1 MGKVICLYTRKRW
14 TGAKARQVRMGQNA
28 ESPFREQT
36 SFRQIGEI
44 AGPIVVR
51 LVETR

>member
-1 MGKVICLYTRKRW
+1 MGRIIDMRTRRKWR
-14 TGAKARQVRMGQNA
+14 GPKARQVGMGQNA

-44 AGPIVVR
+44 AGPIVGR
-51 LVETR
+51 LRTR